1 MECKGGFW
9 ICGDIPTEHHKTGH
23 TINDFVR
30 KRRYVSVIF
39 MHINV
44 KATLSVKADFKPR
57 NVKVR

>member
-9 ICGDIPTEHHKTGH
+9 ICGDIPTENHKTDH

-30 KRRYVSVIF
+30 KRRYGNVMF
-39 MHINV
+39 MHVNV
-44 KATLSVKADFKPR
+44 NATLSVKAEFKPQ